1 MLHSAGMYLID
12 ASKTPETVRHDICRM
27 PDGVFVDKLST
38 FTDAAFVADDSMI
51 VAARHTYVCLW
62 RTFTGLPLRVLQAS
76 VSPVRL
82 LRTCDHVNMAVTVLA
97 DCSMQVTC
105 STNYMHNVFVSLRL
119 MGYIYPT
126 TGITTG
132 ISL

>member
-38 FTDAAFVADDSMI
+38 FTDAAFVSDDSMI

-62 RTFTGLPLRVLQAS
+62 RTCTGLPLRVLQAS

-97 DCSMQVTC
+97 DCSMQVMGIA
-105 STNYMHNVFVSLRL
+105 SRVGHIYVHIGDPVFQVSQTLL
-119 MGYIYPT
+119 G
-126 TGITTG
+126 
-132 ISL
+132 LL